1 MLFSAS
7 HLMEQDNDD
16 VKFSLCKDNF
26 IDNSNDFD
34 TSKNEEKPTLS
45 TAQKK
50 AMAALMSVFFV
61 VFMAYSN
68 FAPFLPEE
76 AMKRNV
82 RGTVIG
88 VIFSIYPAVMI
99 FGSPAVGMI
108 VSIFLFVGT
117 VLFPLGSI
125 ILSMPSFSNIWS
137 YSIQCS
143 ESKATNVIPRF
154 GSKMIFHVGLV
165 LLGSSYITFSMVS
178 FTLNTKVFTIGCII
192 IRFIEGIGASCVLTG
207 FFSITLEY
215 FSDHITKTFAL
226 QQYAIGI
233 GSIVGPLLGSLLHRV
248 GGFLLPFSIFG
259 ACIYLTIPINIYFI
273 SRITK
278 RTNLPKPGRKASIVH
293 LFRIPEILVS
303 ALVVVASGSIFG
315 FIYPTL
321 EPAINSEL
329 QLTSSTIALLFC
341 AIGISYSFTCIAWGA
356 IVTRWGGG
364 FYYMALGLIFSALMF
379 LLLGPSPLFYPLR
392 MNLALVITS
401 LTLLGVFCAMH
412 LVPTLELMQK
422 GAINFGYADDID
434 THGLISGIW
443 SSCMSLGECI
453 GPLYGS
459 ALVEFHSFAIGTSIQ
474 ALICF
479 CVGLLVFGLIGF
491 NIVKETRIPTANEV
505 EAVPCEEEAAVSCGE
520 ETISSKEFKDVT
532 SKV

>member
-143 ESKATNVIPRF
+143 ESKATNV
-154 GSKMIFHVGLV
+154 
-165 LLGSSYITFSMVS
+165 
-178 FTLNTKVFTIGCII
+178 
-192 IRFIEGIGASCVLTG
+192 
-207 FFSITLEY
+207 
-215 FSDHITKTFAL
+215 AL

-321 EPAINSEL
+321 EPAINSEVTPIRECIL
-329 QLTSSTIALLFC
+329 ALF
-341 AIGISYSFTCIAWGA
+341 ANTH
-356 IVTRWGGG
+356 
-364 FYYMALGLIFSALMF
+364 FSK
-379 LLLGPSPLFYPLR
+379 
-392 MNLALVITS
+392 NLALVITS

>member
-143 ESKATNVIPRF
+143 ESKATNV
-154 GSKMIFHVGLV
+154 
-165 LLGSSYITFSMVS
+165 
-178 FTLNTKVFTIGCII
+178 
-192 IRFIEGIGASCVLTG
+192 
-207 FFSITLEY
+207 
-215 FSDHITKTFAL
+215 AL

>member
-143 ESKATNVIPRF
+143 ESKATNV
-154 GSKMIFHVGLV
+154 
-165 LLGSSYITFSMVS
+165 
-178 FTLNTKVFTIGCII
+178 
-192 IRFIEGIGASCVLTG
+192 
-207 FFSITLEY
+207 
-215 FSDHITKTFAL
+215 AL

-321 EPAINSEL
+321 EPAINSE
-329 QLTSSTIALLFC
+329 
-341 AIGISYSFTCIAWGA
+341 
-356 IVTRWGGG
+356 GGG